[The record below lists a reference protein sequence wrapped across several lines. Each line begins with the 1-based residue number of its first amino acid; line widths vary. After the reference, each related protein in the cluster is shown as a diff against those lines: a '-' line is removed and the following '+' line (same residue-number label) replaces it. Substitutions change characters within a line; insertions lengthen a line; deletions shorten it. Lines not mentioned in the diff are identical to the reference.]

1 MGLVVESLQS
11 EPTAS
16 AASCLLPGLVSEASF
31 PIHWTPRWADRMRH
45 PRWINLALPK
55 SVLCLS
61 SLGSARRCAVPACPR
76 PPFSYQLPPPR
87 HPPLLQSAQYP
98 QDRTG
103 RDISPQLREREPSR
117 ATPDATR
124 DQRRIPAHPSSS
136 LRGITQ
142 AQGTLIPMPSRL
154 SGHFIASART
164 LVFLLQEFDDLFCG
178 GPSGVPI
185 RNEKPA
191 GSAPD
196 RMTTSAVLGNYLT
209 LYPSPAYSSALMRST
224 RPMVTR
230 SVPTEPAGHASG
242 NGESPHKSPH

>member
-1 MGLVVESLQS
+1 MS
-11 EPTAS
+11 
-16 AASCLLPGLVSEASF
+16 
-31 PIHWTPRWADRMRH
+31 
-45 PRWINLALPK
+45 
-55 SVLCLS
+55 
-61 SLGSARRCAVPACPR
+61 
-76 PPFSYQLPPPR
+76 
-87 HPPLLQSAQYP
+87 
-98 QDRTG
+98 
-103 RDISPQLREREPSR
+103 
-117 ATPDATR
+117 
-124 DQRRIPAHPSSS
+124 
-136 LRGITQ
+136 
-142 AQGTLIPMPSRL
+142 SRL

-209 LYPSPAYSSALMRST
+209 LYPSPAYSSALMRTT